1 MKKARGLAGDEAASA
16 CLPALP
22 FRSINRRG
30 TAGYDAG
37 LQRHHLLPKQLLKKQ
52 YFGKMFTAI
61 GTDNVGFDDF
71 RTNGILLPC
80 REDTAIRLCL
90 PLHRGPHPDYNEMVI
105 ERVSQIEREWSSNQ
119 LSDPE
124 LAIKESIFRLSLLQS
139 ALRKRLMVQHRRLI
153 LNQKDPVGTGFD
165 FDELDAMAGALWN
178 STS

>member
-1 MKKARGLAGDEAASA
+1 MKKAWGLANHEAASA

-30 TAGYDAG
+30 TRGHNPG
-37 LQRHHLLPKQLLKKQ
+37 LQRHHLLPKQLLKGA

-61 GTDNVGFDDF
+61 GKANVGFDDF

-90 PLHRGPHPDYNEMVI
+90 PLHRGPHRDYNEMVI
-105 ERVSQIEREWSSNQ
+105 DRVGQIEREWSSAR
-119 LSDPE
+119 LSDPD
-124 LAIKESIFRLSLLQS
+124 LAIKESIFRLSLLQR

-165 FDELDAMAGALWN
+165 FDELDAMAGALWEA
-178 STS
+178 TS